1 MKDALNDQA
10 LVNEALCAENCV
22 GRWVW
27 KSGDL
32 QNQNMVPWEVQAIN
46 TCPDNFLWEK
56 NRAVI
61 IMSAPGLYALSF
73 GFYSKRSPVVN
84 ILVNNEIAITIG
96 ANSSNSSIG
105 GGAASNRNA
114 ITTVGR
120 HSAGNICGL
129 TINEYVALPARA
141 RVSISFE
148 GETLGEGFFQMRK
161 L

>member
-1 MKDALNDQA
+1 M
-10 LVNEALCAENCV
+10 
-22 GRWVW
+22 
-27 KSGDL
+27 
-32 QNQNMVPWEVQAIN
+32 PWEVQAIN

-61 IMSAPGLYALSF
+61 ILSAPGLYALSF
-73 GFYSKRSPVVN
+73 GFYSKRQPNVQ
-84 ILVNNEIAITIG
+84 ILVNNEVAMSVG
-96 ANSSNSSIG
+96 SNANQATN
-105 GGAASNRNA
+105 AAA

-141 RVSISFE
+141 RLSLNFE
-148 GETLGEGFFQMRK
+148 CEHLGEGFLQLRK